1 MVICGK
7 IKKMF
12 MGSFEYKMDDK
23 GRVLVPPQFKEELG
37 EKIIITRGFENCLF
51 VYSINEWRRISKEL
65 EKVPLSSKEL
75 RFFLRIWFSSAQEIS
90 IDQYGR
96 ILIPNDF
103 RKYANLNREIVF
115 IGVLNRIEIWDKES
129 WENYKNSS
137 EISYEDS
144 ILKLMEGR

>member
-12 MGSFEYKMDDK
+12 MGSYEYKMDDK

-37 EKIIITRGFENCLF
+37 EKFIITRGFENCLF
-51 VYSINEWRRISKEL
+51 VYPISEWNRISKEL
-65 EKVPLSSKEL
+65 ESIPLSSKEL
-75 RFFLRIWFSSAQEIS
+75 RYFTRIWFSSAQEIT

-103 RKYANLNREIVF
+103 RKYANLNKEIVF
-115 IGVLNRIEIWDKES
+115 IGVLNRVEIWDKEM
-129 WENYKNSS
+129 WERYKNSS
-137 EISYEDS
+137 EISYENS
-144 ILKLMEGR
+144 VLKLMEGR

>member
-1 MVICGK
+1 VVICGK
-7 IKKMF
+7 IIKMF
-12 MGSFEYKMDDK
+12 MGCFEYKMDEK

-37 EKIIITRGFENCLF
+37 EKFIITRGFENCLF
-51 VYSINEWRRISKEL
+51 VYSIKEWNRISNEL

-75 RFFLRIWFSSAQEIS
+75 RFFMRIWFSSAQEVS

-103 RKYANLNREIVF
+103 RRYANLNREIVF
-115 IGVLNRIEIWDKES
+115 IGVLNRVEIWDKTL
-129 WENYKNSS
+129 WENYKNSN
-137 EISYEDS
+137 EISYENS